1 MLLPEELA
9 PELGVK
15 STGLHFLTAGD
26 QGMWAGHGQEGVGAR
41 GPYVPV
47 ALCLHRCAARV
58 GGGLWAV
65 CPCTAAAAG
74 PGARADPL
82 RPGPRRQ
89 PAPQRHCGPQS
100 SALRCSLPAAAET
113 GARALPLLGP
123 GPSAK
128 PPPPP
133 LPPLTQPATCPSC
146 PTVRRVQRGGARCPV
161 PWARRL
167 PRCRGL

>member
-1 MLLPEELA
+1 MLLPEEPA

-26 QGMWAGHGQEGVGAR
+26 QGVWAGHGQEGAGAR
-41 GPYVPV
+41 GPYVPA
-47 ALCLHRCAARV
+47 ALSLHRCAARV
-58 GGGLWAV
+58 GGCLWAV
-65 CPCTAAAAG
+65 CPRTAAAAG

-89 PAPQRHCGPQS
+89 PAPQRHCGPQP

-113 GARALPLLGP
+113 GARALSLLGP

-133 LPPLTQPATCPSC
+133 PPPLTQPATCPSC
-146 PTVRRVQRGGARCPV
+146 PTVRRVQRGGAGCPV